1 MGPNDSTGRRY
12 RFSALATGMVCL
24 QAFTSQFDS
33 LAVFQISQR
42 FGLNPASAFRVCGYL
57 IDPGF
62 LQRDDRKLGSR
73 EHLKRRS
80 AKIPLGRLG
89 QTAEVV
95 AAMLFLASRPA
106 SYIRGATL
114 DVNGGLAMA

>member
-1 MGPNDSTGRRY
+1 MAPNDSTGRRY
-12 RFSALATGMVCL
+12 RFSALASGVACL
-24 QAFTSQFDS
+24 EAFTSRLDS

-42 FGLNPASAFRVCGYL
+42 FGLNPASAFRVCGNL

-62 LQRDDRKLGSR
+62 LQRDDRKQGSR

-95 AAMLFLASRPA
+95 VAILFLASRPA